1 VGKAKIDLPAV
12 ATTSDDMAL
21 FANTRKLLYY
31 CTGVDRRCL
40 TNRYF
45 HMPLLRTII
54 LGLQLYQENVQ
65 GFLHWGY
72 NFYNLALSKGNIDPY
87 EDATAG
93 GAFEA
98 GDPFVV
104 YPVAKGVN
112 YSIRYFALKKAFED
126 YRLLKTLENRI
137 GRDNVE
143 QLLRKHGVMD
153 LENYPHEV
161 EAYESLRTECY
172 SILNAKG

>member
-1 VGKAKIDLPAV
+1 
-12 ATTSDDMAL
+12 
-21 FANTRKLLYY
+21 
-31 CTGVDRRCL
+31 
-40 TNRYF
+40 
-45 HMPLLRTII
+45 
-54 LGLQLYQENVQ
+54 
-65 GFLHWGY
+65 
-72 NFYNLALSKGNIDPY
+72 
-87 EDATAG
+87 
-93 GAFEA
+93 
-98 GDPFVV
+98 VV
-104 YPVAKGVN
+104 YPAEKGVN